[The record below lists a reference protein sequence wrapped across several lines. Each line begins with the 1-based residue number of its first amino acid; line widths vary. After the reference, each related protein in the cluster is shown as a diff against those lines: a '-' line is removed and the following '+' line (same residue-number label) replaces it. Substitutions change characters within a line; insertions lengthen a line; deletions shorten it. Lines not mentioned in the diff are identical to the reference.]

1 MDLSI
6 EKLSEKNLYLLDS
19 FCCVETDEQLLNFS
33 SKVKRRIRIHSKEME
48 EFLKN
53 EAYSEQIK
61 GLNTTHL
68 FIDNETKE
76 IIAYVSLCTDSLLL
90 DFDEKNELGLTYSS
104 IPAVKIAR
112 LAVSNK
118 YRNMG
123 IGSYLLMF
131 SAFQSFEMRKYCGVS
146 FLTLDCYEHRI
157 SFYKQH
163 GFVENIIQPVKL
175 PFDSPISMRISL
187 DDYLERIADNPK
199 LNVLF
204 NS

>member
-68 FIDNETKE
+68 FIDNETNE

-90 DFDEKNELGLTYSS
+90 DFDEKNELGLTY
-104 IPAVKIAR
+104 
-112 LAVSNK
+112 
-118 YRNMG
+118 
-123 IGSYLLMF
+123 
-131 SAFQSFEMRKYCGVS
+131 
-146 FLTLDCYEHRI
+146 
-157 SFYKQH
+157 
-163 GFVENIIQPVKL
+163 
-175 PFDSPISMRISL
+175 
-187 DDYLERIADNPK
+187 
-199 LNVLF
+199 
-204 NS
+204 